1 MRLWTLHPKYLDRQ
15 GLLAVW
21 REGLLAQAVLQGKTR
36 GYKNHPQLDR
46 FKSHPDPLGAI
57 GYYLRE
63 VYTEAKKRGYKF
75 DAAKIG
81 SHTAPQAIRTTS
93 GQLEFESKH
102 LHSKLETR
110 SRTDFNILAGIS
122 NLDPHPLFH
131 IIKGDVEDWERGNSR
146 IRITSNQHNNFTIS
160 T

>member
-1 MRLWTLHPKYLDRQ
+1 
-15 GLLAVW
+15 
-21 REGLLAQAVLQGKTR
+21 LLAQAVLQGKTR

-46 FKSHPDPLGAI
+46 FKSHPNPLGAI

-75 DAAKIG
+75 NAAKIG
-81 SHTAPQAIRTTS
+81 SHAVSRAIRTTS

-110 SRTDFNILAGIS
+110 SQTDFIRLAGEKK
-122 NLDPHPLFH
+122 LDPHPLFH
-131 IIKGDVEDWERGNSR
+131 IVKGDIEDWESGFHKKLKTPNR
-146 IRITSNQHNNFTIS
+146 HNNFTIS

>member
-21 REGLLAQAVLQGKTR
+21 REGLLAQAVLQGNTT
-36 GYKNHPQLDR
+36 GYKNHPQLER
-46 FKSHPDPLGAI
+46 FKTHSNPLEAI

-63 VYTEAKKRGYKF
+63 VYAEAQKRGYKF
-75 DAAKIG
+75 NAEKIKLD
-81 SHTAPQAIRTTS
+81 TIPQVIQTTS

-102 LHSKLETR
+102 LRKKLEAR
-110 SRTDFNILAGIS
+110 SQTDFERLAGAK

-131 IIKGDVEDWERGNSR
+131 VVAGDVEDWEKGIHANLDN
-146 IRITSNQHNNFTIS
+146 I
-160 T
+160 